1 MPNEFTVGLDL
12 GGTNLKAGLLD
23 ASDRLVAQATIP
35 TQRDGGYR
43 HVLARLAEVTRELL
57 RTAGIEKD
65 RVYGVGL
72 GCPGPMSSEKGIVY
86 GAPNLPGWE
95 NVHPRD
101 DLAALLGLPVVL
113 DNDAN
118 LYALGEYTAGSGRAL
133 HSMVMLTLGTGIGG
147 GIVIGGTPV
156 RGHFGSAGEIGHMIV
171 VPGGRPCPCGQTG
184 CLERYSS
191 AAAIGERLVEAVR
204 GGDACS
210 LDLAIRA
217 GREVSSRDVAT
228 AAAAG
233 DALAARI
240 WDEACLFLALAC
252 VNIQHMLN
260 VECVVL
266 GGGLIGAGEQLRG
279 PVETHFR
286 RLTWRVVDDAPRIAL
301 ATLGDAAGIIGAA
314 AAARAALR
322 ARPAE

>member
-1 MPNEFTVGLDL
+1 MSSEFTVGLDL
-12 GGTNLKAGLLD
+12 GGTNIKAGLLD
-23 ASDRLVAQATIP
+23 ASDRLIAQTSIP

-43 HVLARLAEVTRELL
+43 HVLGRLADVARELL
-57 RTAGIEKD
+57 HTAGVE
-65 RVYGVGL
+65 RRQVCGVGV
-72 GCPGPMSSEKGIVY
+72 GCPGPMSSEKGVVY
-86 GAPNLPGWE
+86 GAPNLPGWV
-95 NVHPRD
+95 NVHARD

-118 LYALGEYTAGSGRAL
+118 LYALGEYTAGSARAL
-133 HSMVMLTLGTGIGG
+133 HSMMMLTLGTGIGG

-156 RGHFGSAGEIGHMIV
+156 RGFFGSAGEIGHMIV

-210 LDLAIRA
+210 LNEAIRA
-217 GREVSSRDVAT
+217 GREVTSRDVAA

-240 WDEACLFLALAC
+240 WDEACMFLALAC

-266 GGGLIGAGEQLRG
+266 GGGLTGAGAQLLESVRM
-279 PVETHFR
+279 HFR
-286 RLTWRVVDDAPRIAL
+286 RLTWHVVDDAPRLAL
-301 ATLGDAAGIIGAA
+301 ATLGDSAGVIGAA
-314 AAARAALR
+314 AAARTARAA
-322 ARPAE
+322 A